1 MQTICMKG
9 DESMLLRRF
18 LTGFLALI
26 LAMTVA
32 GCEPEPDPGGGK
44 KIIAVSIPPQKAFA
58 TAICG
63 DEMQVIT
70 VIPPGNSPANYEPDA
85 REMQLLSKADLY
97 FSIGVAAESAF
108 ILPRLGSI
116 QVVDLAARVAR
127 ELPDRHFASGR
138 RDPHIWLSVARARV
152 MVRAMLEAITKLDPG
167 RADVYAANAQVFLD
181 ELDLLEQDMRALL
194 SGRTDHPIV
203 VYHPSYGYLADELGL
218 EMWALEENGK
228 EATPQ
233 HLQAVIDRA
242 RQAEIQVIFC
252 QAEIDSRQS
261 AAFAEEIGAGIQI
274 LDPLSEDYI
283 ANMRAIA
290 KAFADA
296 S

>member
-1 MQTICMKG
+1 MQTIRMKG
-9 DESMLLRRF
+9 DENMLLRRF
-18 LTGFLALI
+18 LTGFLALV

-32 GCEPEPDPGGGK
+32 GCEPEPDPDGGK

-58 TAICG
+58 AAICG
-63 DEMQVIT
+63 DEMQIIT

-85 REMQLLSKADLY
+85 REMQYLSKADLY

-108 ILPRLGSI
+108 ILPRLCSI

-127 ELPDRHFASGR
+127 ELPDRHFASGS

-152 MVRAMLEAITKLDPG
+152 MVEAMLEAITKLDPG
-167 RADVYAANAQVFLD
+167 RADVYAVNAQAFLD
-181 ELDLLEQDMRALL
+181 ELDRLEQDMRALL
-194 SGRTDHPIV
+194 AGHTDRPIV
-203 VYHPSYGYLADELGL
+203 VYHPSYGYLADELDL

-233 HLQAVIDRA
+233 HLQAIIDRA
-242 RQAEIQVIFC
+242 RQAEIRVIFC

-261 AAFAEEIGAGIQI
+261 AAFAEEIGANIQI

-290 KAFADA
+290 RAFADA

>member
-1 MQTICMKG
+1 
-9 DESMLLRRF
+9 
-18 LTGFLALI
+18 
-26 LAMTVA
+26 
-32 GCEPEPDPGGGK
+32 
-44 KIIAVSIPPQKAFA
+44 
-58 TAICG
+58 
-63 DEMQVIT
+63 
-70 VIPPGNSPANYEPDA
+70 
-85 REMQLLSKADLY
+85 
-97 FSIGVAAESAF
+97 
-108 ILPRLGSI
+108 
-116 QVVDLAARVAR
+116 
-127 ELPDRHFASGR
+127 
-138 RDPHIWLSVARARV
+138 
-152 MVRAMLEAITKLDPG
+152 
-167 RADVYAANAQVFLD
+167 
-181 ELDLLEQDMRALL
+181 
-194 SGRTDHPIV
+194 
-203 VYHPSYGYLADELGL
+203 
-218 EMWALEENGK
+218 MWALEENGK